1 MDKATEEKLRQFEGM
16 KKKIPDFIKDDEP
29 IRQPVAKLAKLLTN
43 NPKKHLGLQPITKE
57 DYEYWG
63 LAAIA
68 TDEEAEL
75 ACKMGVRIPKTFE
88 QLKSLSGKSDEELKK
103 MLDHMSWTGLLEY
116 NCENLDGKN
125 PDHEKRWNL
134 PVLIPGIGEFT
145 NMNHTLLR
153 EHPEM
158 GSFFDQMAR
167 TALGPISHMVP
178 EGGGG
183 IGMHVIPVEK
193 AIDMENESIS
203 VEHISYWLDKYEGK
217 YAASPCSCR
226 LSRSTYDDNCGDD
239 PENWCIALGDMADY
253 VVEQDKGGTYVT
265 KEEALRIIEKAEK
278 NGFVHQITNIDG
290 EHKIF
295 AICNCNINVCYGLRS
310 SQMFNTPNL
319 SRSAYI
325 ARVDKEKC
333 VACGRCV
340 EKCPAGAVKLGQ
352 KLCKE
357 DGTEVKYPMRSLP
370 SLEKWGKDKWD
381 YDYRNTNRIN
391 CYDTG
396 TSPCKTA
403 CPAHIAV
410 QGYLKLAAQGKYTE
424 ALELIKRENP
434 FPAVCGR
441 VCNRRCED
449 ACTRGT
455 VDEAVAID
463 EVKRFIAQRDLDAE
477 TSFIP
482 EKIVPKV
489 YGEFDEKVA
498 IIGGGPAGLSCAY
511 YLAVT
516 GYHPVVFEKES
527 RVGGMMMNGIPN
539 FRLEKDVVQA
549 EIDILKELGVEFR
562 CGIEVGTDVTIPEL
576 KEQGFKAF
584 YLAIG
589 LQSGGKLGIPG
600 DDAEGVQA
608 GIDFIRKV
616 NLDGTGTLK
625 GKVVVIGGGNI
636 GCDVARAA
644 VRCGADSV
652 DMYCLESYDEMPCGP
667 EDRGET
673 ERDGVTIHAG
683 WGQTEILSEN
693 GKCKAIKFVKCLSVK
708 NEEGRF
714 DPKFDKSQEITADA
728 DVVLYCIGQKIQWKD
743 MLKGTKA
750 EFNRNGT
757 VIVDPVTY
765 ETAED
770 GVFAGGDAVTGQK
783 FVIDAI
789 AAGKEGA
796 ISIHRYVRPHTTL
809 TIGRDR
815 RQFIELNK
823 KDIKID
829 QDTFDNTPRQRP
841 GYNEA
846 LRKTFSDDRTG
857 FTEEQIKKETAR
869 CLGCGASIVD
879 TNRCLGCGVCT
890 TRCAFDAIHLYRE
903 KPDCSRMYTTEES
916 KKLAIKNGIK
926 QAVKIKFHRQ

>member
-29 IRQPVAKLAKLLTN
+29 IRKPVAKLAKLLTN

-134 PVLIPGIGEFT
+134 PVLIPGVGEFT

-239 PENWCIALGDMADY
+239 PENWCIALGDLADY

-295 AICNCNINVCYGLRS
+295 AICNCNSNVCYGLRS

-319 SRSAYI
+319 SRSAYV

-381 YDYRNTNRIN
+381 YDYRNTIRVN

-455 VDEAVAID
+455 IDEAVAID

-477 TSFIP
+477 TRFIP

-511 YLAVT
+511 YLAIK
-516 GYHPVVFEKES
+516 GYKPVVFEKES

-616 NLDGTGTLK
+616 NLNGTGTLK

-683 WGQTEILSEN
+683 WGQTEIVAEN
-693 GKCKAIKFVKCLSVK
+693 GKCKAIKFVKCLSVR

-714 DPKFDKSQEITADA
+714 DPKFDESQEITADA

-829 QDTFDNTPRQRP
+829 QDIFDNTSRQRP

-926 QAVKIKFHRQ
+926 QAVKIKFHKQ

>member
-278 NGFVHQITNIDG
+278 NGFVHQIPNIDG

-463 EVKRFIAQRDLDAE
+463 EVKRFIAQRDLDTE
-477 TSFIP
+477 TRFIP

-489 YGEFDEKVA
+489 YGEFDEKIA

-562 CGIEVGTDVTIPEL
+562 CGIEVGTDVTISEL

-584 YLAIG
+584 YVAIG

-616 NLDGTGTLK
+616 NLNGTGTLK

-683 WGQTEILSEN
+683 WGQTEIVEEN
-693 GKCKAIKFVKCLSVK
+693 GKCKAIKFVKCLSVR

-714 DPKFDKSQEITADA
+714 DPKFDESQEITADA

-926 QAVKIKFHRQ
+926 QAVKIKFHKQ

>member
-1 MDKATEEKLRQFEGM
+1 
-16 KKKIPDFIKDDEP
+16 
-29 IRQPVAKLAKLLTN
+29 
-43 NPKKHLGLQPITKE
+43 
-57 DYEYWG
+57 
-63 LAAIA
+63 
-68 TDEEAEL
+68 
-75 ACKMGVRIPKTFE
+75 
-88 QLKSLSGKSDEELKK
+88 
-103 MLDHMSWTGLLEY
+103 
-116 NCENLDGKN
+116 
-125 PDHEKRWNL
+125 
-134 PVLIPGIGEFT
+134 
-145 NMNHTLLR
+145 
-153 EHPEM
+153 
-158 GSFFDQMAR
+158 
-167 TALGPISHMVP
+167 
-178 EGGGG
+178 
-183 IGMHVIPVEK
+183 
-193 AIDMENESIS
+193 
-203 VEHISYWLDKYEGK
+203 
-217 YAASPCSCR
+217 
-226 LSRSTYDDNCGDD
+226 
-239 PENWCIALGDMADY
+239 
-253 VVEQDKGGTYVT
+253 
-265 KEEALRIIEKAEK
+265 
-278 NGFVHQITNIDG
+278 
-290 EHKIF
+290 
-295 AICNCNINVCYGLRS
+295 
-310 SQMFNTPNL
+310 MFNTPNL

-673 ERDGVTIHAG
+673 ERERSD
-683 WGQTEILSEN
+683 
-693 GKCKAIKFVKCLSVK
+693 
-708 NEEGRF
+708 
-714 DPKFDKSQEITADA
+714 
-728 DVVLYCIGQKIQWKD
+728 
-743 MLKGTKA
+743 
-750 EFNRNGT
+750 
-757 VIVDPVTY
+757 
-765 ETAED
+765 
-770 GVFAGGDAVTGQK
+770 
-783 FVIDAI
+783 
-789 AAGKEGA
+789 
-796 ISIHRYVRPHTTL
+796 HT
-809 TIGRDR
+809 R
-815 RQFIELNK
+815 R
-823 KDIKID
+823 
-829 QDTFDNTPRQRP
+829 
-841 GYNEA
+841 
-846 LRKTFSDDRTG
+846 
-857 FTEEQIKKETAR
+857 
-869 CLGCGASIVD
+869 LG
-879 TNRCLGCGVCT
+879 
-890 TRCAFDAIHLYRE
+890 
-903 KPDCSRMYTTEES
+903 PD
-916 KKLAIKNGIK
+916 
-926 QAVKIKFHRQ
+926 

>member
-29 IRQPVAKLAKLLTN
+29 IRKPVAKLAKLLTN

-134 PVLIPGIGEFT
+134 PVLIPGVGEFT

-239 PENWCIALGDMADY
+239 PENWCIALGDLADY

-295 AICNCNINVCYGLRS
+295 AICNCNSNVCYGLRS

-319 SRSAYI
+319 SRSAYV

-441 VCNRRCED
+441 VCNRRCEE

-455 VDEAVAID
+455 IDEAVAID

-477 TSFIP
+477 TRFIP

-489 YGEFDEKVA
+489 YGEFDEKIA

-511 YLAVT
+511 YLAIK
-516 GYHPVVFEKES
+516 GY
-527 RVGGMMMNGIPN
+527 
-539 FRLEKDVVQA
+539 
-549 EIDILKELGVEFR
+549 
-562 CGIEVGTDVTIPEL
+562 
-576 KEQGFKAF
+576 
-584 YLAIG
+584 
-589 LQSGGKLGIPG
+589 KLS
-600 DDAEGVQA
+600 
-608 GIDFIRKV
+608 
-616 NLDGTGTLK
+616 L
-625 GKVVVIGGGNI
+625 
-636 GCDVARAA
+636 
-644 VRCGADSV
+644 
-652 DMYCLESYDEMPCGP
+652 
-667 EDRGET
+667 
-673 ERDGVTIHAG
+673 IH
-683 WGQTEILSEN
+683 I
-693 GKCKAIKFVKCLSVK
+693 
-708 NEEGRF
+708 
-714 DPKFDKSQEITADA
+714 
-728 DVVLYCIGQKIQWKD
+728 
-743 MLKGTKA
+743 
-750 EFNRNGT
+750 
-757 VIVDPVTY
+757 
-765 ETAED
+765 
-770 GVFAGGDAVTGQK
+770 
-783 FVIDAI
+783 
-789 AAGKEGA
+789 
-796 ISIHRYVRPHTTL
+796 
-809 TIGRDR
+809 
-815 RQFIELNK
+815 
-823 KDIKID
+823 
-829 QDTFDNTPRQRP
+829 
-841 GYNEA
+841 
-846 LRKTFSDDRTG
+846 
-857 FTEEQIKKETAR
+857 
-869 CLGCGASIVD
+869 
-879 TNRCLGCGVCT
+879 
-890 TRCAFDAIHLYRE
+890 
-903 KPDCSRMYTTEES
+903 
-916 KKLAIKNGIK
+916 
-926 QAVKIKFHRQ
+926 

>member
-1 MDKATEEKLRQFEGM
+1 
-16 KKKIPDFIKDDEP
+16 
-29 IRQPVAKLAKLLTN
+29 
-43 NPKKHLGLQPITKE
+43 
-57 DYEYWG
+57 
-63 LAAIA
+63 
-68 TDEEAEL
+68 
-75 ACKMGVRIPKTFE
+75 
-88 QLKSLSGKSDEELKK
+88 
-103 MLDHMSWTGLLEY
+103 
-116 NCENLDGKN
+116 
-125 PDHEKRWNL
+125 
-134 PVLIPGIGEFT
+134 
-145 NMNHTLLR
+145 
-153 EHPEM
+153 
-158 GSFFDQMAR
+158 
-167 TALGPISHMVP
+167 
-178 EGGGG
+178 
-183 IGMHVIPVEK
+183 
-193 AIDMENESIS
+193 
-203 VEHISYWLDKYEGK
+203 
-217 YAASPCSCR
+217 
-226 LSRSTYDDNCGDD
+226 
-239 PENWCIALGDMADY
+239 
-253 VVEQDKGGTYVT
+253 
-265 KEEALRIIEKAEK
+265 
-278 NGFVHQITNIDG
+278 
-290 EHKIF
+290 
-295 AICNCNINVCYGLRS
+295 
-310 SQMFNTPNL
+310 
-319 SRSAYI
+319 
-325 ARVDKEKC
+325 
-333 VACGRCV
+333 
-340 EKCPAGAVKLGQ
+340 
-352 KLCKE
+352 
-357 DGTEVKYPMRSLP
+357 
-370 SLEKWGKDKWD
+370 
-381 YDYRNTNRIN
+381 
-391 CYDTG
+391 
-396 TSPCKTA
+396 
-403 CPAHIAV
+403 
-410 QGYLKLAAQGKYTE
+410 
-424 ALELIKRENP
+424 
-434 FPAVCGR
+434 
-441 VCNRRCED
+441 
-449 ACTRGT
+449 
-455 VDEAVAID
+455 
-463 EVKRFIAQRDLDAE
+463 
-477 TSFIP
+477 
-482 EKIVPKV
+482 
-489 YGEFDEKVA
+489 
-498 IIGGGPAGLSCAY
+498 
-511 YLAVT
+511 
-516 GYHPVVFEKES
+516 
-527 RVGGMMMNGIPN
+527 MMNGIPN

-600 DDAEGVQA
+600 GDAEGVQA

-683 WGQTEILSEN
+683 WGQTEIVTEN

-714 DPKFDKSQEITADA
+714 DPKFDKSQEIVADA

-796 ISIHRYVRPHTTL
+796 VSIHRYVRPHTTL
-809 TIGRDR
+809 TIGRNR
-815 RQFIELNK
+815 REFIELNK
-823 KDIKID
+823 KDIKVD
-829 QDTFDNTPRQRP
+829 EESFDNTPRQRP
-841 GYNEA
+841 GYNDA

-903 KPDCSRMYTTEES
+903 NPDCSRMYSAEES
-916 KKLAIKNGIK
+916 KKLAIKHGIK